1 MAVASQQAERKCKRG
16 CHLLPDVRDGMVLHT
31 HPARAQRAGGA
42 SALDLAIA
50 AGPTPSRR
58 LR

>member
-31 HPARAQRAGGA
+31 HTQHALSAQEV
-42 SALDLAIA
+42 
-50 AGPTPSRR
+50 R
-58 LR
+58 LL